1 MFRALPQLVLHACL
15 IAIFRFAAKP
25 LSWSLVAAAE
35 ISKPLLQQAVG
46 SMPPTIA
53 IKQAGMLQSMK
64 LRAQSFTVPP
74 QRHDLGSVLTSDGD
88 TGPATPKKILQHLL
102 NLLARWLI
110 TIHPRHPC
118 PHAFCSCDFRLRPPI
133 RTGRFPCIICPLLS
147 AATFARQL
155 HR

>member
-35 ISKPLLQQAVG
+35 ISQPLLQQAVG

-53 IKQAGMLQSMK
+53 INQAGVLQRMK
-64 LRAQSFTVPP
+64 LRAQSFTVSP

-88 TGPATPKKILQHLL
+88 TGPATLEKKLQHLL
-102 NLLARWLI
+102 NLLHSWLV
-110 TIHPRHPC
+110 TLHPRHRC
-118 PHAFCSCDFRLRPPI
+118 PYAFRLRPPI

-147 AATFARQL
+147 AARFAGRR